1 MAIIRCLALGL
12 LGGAVVAAM
21 MVILFGLSPRG
32 DGFEHARLAA
42 LMLLVMGQILTVPIG
57 LATGIVLG
65 VTQPAR
71 TPGYVLGGITMVFGI
86 LVMMQG
92 WATSDW
98 ADGRPSGIGDPDGES
113 GLGALAALSGAFTVA
128 IALIIFIVRSIPE
141 LSQSPTVRSRNA
153 PPRP

>member
-12 LGGAVVAAM
+12 MGSAVMGVM
-21 MVILFGLSPRG
+21 MVTLFGWSPRG
-32 DGFEHARLAA
+32 DGFEHARLEA
-42 LMLLVMGQILTVPIG
+42 LMLLVMGQVLTVPIG
-57 LATGIVLG
+57 LATGIVLA

-86 LVMMQG
+86 LVVVQG

-98 ADGRPSGIGDPDGES
+98 ADERASGIGDPDGES
-113 GLGALAALSGAFTVA
+113 VLGALAALSGAFTVA
-128 IALIIFIVRSIPE
+128 IALIIFVVRSVPE
-141 LSQSPTVRSRNA
+141 LSQSPRVRSRNA